1 MRKAV
6 TIAALALTVGVGA
19 CATGAQE
26 EGFTRADQ
34 DAIRQK
40 AADMEAAFNAKEI
53 DKVVAH
59 YADNSVFMPPNVPR
73 IRGQEL
79 LRDFYNDL
87 LGKGATNLDLEP
99 EEIVGHGPL
108 AFGLNRL
115 AVEMEDA
122 EGVVG
127 RDTLDAV
134 HLPLR
139 FEEGPPLPQPR
150 GGHTGTTLHDEQV
163 LVAGGTPSL
172 TTQARAEA
180 FVFSPSAQAWRE
192 RWPPEGRGPR
202 PCRASPPPCR
212 SCSSRAQR

>member
-34 DAIRQK
+34 DTIRQK

-73 IRGQEL
+73 IRGQEP

-87 LGKGATNLDLEP
+87 VGKGASLDLQP
-99 EEIVGHGPL
+99 EEISGHGPL
-108 AFGLNRL
+108 AFETGSYSINYNDGVSRDRGKYLRVLRNTAGNWR
-115 AVEMEDA
+115 VEKTIWSSD
-122 EGVVG
+122 
-127 RDTLDAV
+127 
-134 HLPLR
+134 LPV
-139 FEEGPPLPQPR
+139 P
-150 GGHTGTTLHDEQV
+150 GT
-163 LVAGGTPSL
+163 A
-172 TTQARAEA
+172 AN
-180 FVFSPSAQAWRE
+180 
-192 RWPPEGRGPR
+192 
-202 PCRASPPPCR
+202 
-212 SCSSRAQR
+212 

>member
-34 DAIRQK
+34 DTIRQK

-87 LGKGATNLDLEP
+87 LAKGATSLDLEP
-99 EEIVGHGPL
+99 EEISGHGPL
-108 AFGLNRL
+108 AFEAGSYSLTYDDGGSRDRGKYLLVLRNTAGNWR
-115 AVEMEDA
+115 VEKTIWSSD
-122 EGVVG
+122 
-127 RDTLDAV
+127 
-134 HLPLR
+134 LPVR
-139 FEEGPPLPQPR
+139 
-150 GGHTGTTLHDEQV
+150 
-163 LVAGGTPSL
+163 GTP
-172 TTQARAEA
+172 TN
-180 FVFSPSAQAWRE
+180 
-192 RWPPEGRGPR
+192 
-202 PCRASPPPCR
+202 
-212 SCSSRAQR
+212 